1 MHTATTASRTVIE
14 APVAVP
20 VATTAS
26 PPGVT
31 GRVLLHLADPPPA
44 VRRLVERCLPALL
57 QRMAAARRDV
67 AATPAHLKVLDRQGR
82 SLHETDANR
91 ALVELCLP
99 PGTYHLHL
107 LQGARHRCFTLAL
120 AAGQAVHLHVT
131 AWRPN

>member
-1 MHTATTASRTVIE
+1 MHTGTTASRTVID

-20 VATTAS
+20 AAAMAT
-26 PPGVT
+26 PPGLT

-57 QRMAAARRDV
+57 QRMAAARRGV
-67 AATPAHLKVLDRQGR
+67 ATPAHLKVLDRQGH
-82 SLHETDANR
+82 SLHEADANR